1 MSTID
6 WLIMA
11 PAIPAIP
18 VFVTWYLP
26 WERWIPWKKLP
37 KAVVGPYAL
46 YLFFVAFHF
55 DDNHRYWW
63 LYYGW
68 LAIAGVAVSAMAV
81 VENVDGRT
89 EKEAREKEKSM
100 SEQAQRWPVAE
111 GFVLHTAQG
120 PNTDG
125 SAKVTLRYMYKVD
138 DQEFFGCVSATFP
151 SRDDAERF
159 ESRCKERKLKVHYQQ
174 DKPGICVLDRDA
186 FR

>member
-6 WLIMA
+6 CLILA

-55 DDNHRYWW
+55 DDNRRYWW

-68 LAIAGVAVSAMAV
+68 LAIAGVVVSIMAV
-81 VENVDGRT
+81 VEKVEGRA
-89 EKEAREKEKSM
+89 EKKA
-100 SEQAQRWPVAE
+100 
-111 GFVLHTAQG
+111 G
-120 PNTDG
+120 
-125 SAKVTLRYMYKVD
+125 
-138 DQEFFGCVSATFP
+138 
-151 SRDDAERF
+151 
-159 ESRCKERKLKVHYQQ
+159 ERKASTLGRKI
-174 DKPGICVLDRDA
+174 PISLPPVLNDRYPLLTKSYTA
-186 FR
+186 LCSQAVRPENYSRN